1 MLYIFF
7 DTSERRR
14 ERIGDIM
21 KTNDKVKCRDCERII
36 LREEA
41 IEYDGGYVCDSCFE
55 SDYIVCADCGCI
67 IRAVD
72 SNIVSPGRR
81 TERIVCRSCLR
92 QYSCCSDCG
101 EYIME
106 DDIWASDYNR
116 TICHDCSSNY
126 HICEDCESVI
136 HQDYAYYSSEDSCYY
151 CQGCFEERST
161 SYIEEYSYKPYPEF
175 SGESDEGL
183 YLGVE
188 LEVDRGSNLY
198 STTKEL
204 CDNFKDIYL
213 KHDGSLTSAGFEIVS
228 HPATLDYHMDEL
240 GWKEIM
246 NICKDNDFRSHDTTT
261 CGLHVHLSREFL
273 GGTETEQDLNIA
285 KLIILFDR
293 WWDKYIVPF
302 SRRNVE
308 TMERWAAKPSL
319 DYIDTDTEPDI
330 VNKVKWYKS
339 EGRYKAINLQNM
351 NTIEFRLFRG
361 TLKLNTF
368 IASLQFVVVITRF
381 VKSVKLNDI
390 FTAKWSDVFGCT
402 EYEELNQYLK
412 ERNLTEEEN

>member
-1 MLYIFF
+1 M
-7 DTSERRR
+7 
-14 ERIGDIM
+14 
-21 KTNDKVKCRDCERII
+21 
-36 LREEA
+36 
-41 IEYDGGYVCDSCFE
+41 
-55 SDYIVCADCGCI
+55 
-67 IRAVD
+67 
-72 SNIVSPGRR
+72 
-81 TERIVCRSCLR
+81 
-92 QYSCCSDCG
+92 
-101 EYIME
+101 
-106 DDIWASDYNR
+106 
-116 TICHDCSSNY
+116 
-126 HICEDCESVI
+126 
-136 HQDYAYYSSEDSCYY
+136 
-151 CQGCFEERST
+151 
-161 SYIEEYSYKPYPEF
+161 
-175 SGESDEGL
+175 
-183 YLGVE
+183 
-188 LEVDRGSNLY
+188 
-198 STTKEL
+198 
-204 CDNFKDIYL
+204 
-213 KHDGSLTSAGFEIVS
+213 
-228 HPATLDYHMDEL
+228 
-240 GWKEIM
+240 
-246 NICKDNDFRSHDTTT
+246 
-261 CGLHVHLSREFL
+261 
-273 GGTETEQDLNIA
+273 NIA